1 MVIFIAQKVI
11 KYLCKAYPVPLGTVT
26 KCLLNDLMG
35 GLSDLLSKKKS
46 LFINVKKNT
55 CRIILTRGCISHLV

>member
-46 LFINVKKNT
+46 LFINVKK
-55 CRIILTRGCISHLV
+55 IPVELF